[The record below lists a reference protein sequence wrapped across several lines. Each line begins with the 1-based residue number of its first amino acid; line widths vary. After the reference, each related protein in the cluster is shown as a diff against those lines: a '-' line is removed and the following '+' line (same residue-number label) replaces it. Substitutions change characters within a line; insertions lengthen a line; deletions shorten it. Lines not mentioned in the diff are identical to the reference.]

1 MDNGRGKD
9 GSPDDDGDIGCCGY
23 ILMALSVFTLIIFFP
38 FSLCCAIKIVQEYE
52 RAVIFRLGRVVSG
65 GAKGP
70 GLFFL
75 LPFIDAFKSVDIRTA
90 TFDVPPQEVLTKDS
104 VTVSVDAV
112 IYIRIFDATM
122 SIINVED
129 ANRST
134 KLLAATTL
142 RTVLGMKNMSEIL
155 SQREEISEGMQ
166 QMLDQ
171 ATDPWGVKVERV
183 EIKDVRLPV
192 QLQRAMAAE
201 AEASR
206 EARAKVVAAEGEKNA
221 SRALKEAADVL
232 AESPAAIQLRYLQ
245 TLNSI
250 AAERNSTIIF
260 PLPIDLLSGMLKK

>member
-23 ILMALSVFTLIIFFP
+23 ILMALSVFTLVIFFP

-171 ATDPWGVKVERV
+171 SHRSLGSESR
-183 EIKDVRLPV
+183 
-192 QLQRAMAAE
+192 
-201 AEASR
+201 ASR
-206 EARAKVVAAEGEKNA
+206 
-221 SRALKEAADVL
+221 D
-232 AESPAAIQLRYLQ
+232 
-245 TLNSI
+245 
-250 AAERNSTIIF
+250 
-260 PLPIDLLSGMLKK
+260 